1 MDVLFSNIGNKLMM
15 LAKVLA
21 GIGIVCFCI
30 AVVIEVVTLF
40 DAFNGMLLLSMGV
53 SGLVILVS
61 SWPIYAF
68 GQLVNDVHRMS
79 AGGAAHS
86 APDQLPDL

>member
-1 MDVLFSNIGNKLMM
+1 MDVLFSNIGNKLML
-15 LAKVLA
+15 LAKILA

-40 DAFNGMLLLSMGV
+40 DAFNGLLLLSMGL
-53 SGLVILVS
+53 SGVLILVS

-79 AGGAAHS
+79 AGGAARP